1 MLLAEKK
8 EKKNVSLQ
16 AIIAPFREK
25 HVITGIDS
33 VLAENDESDI
43 FISPSFAKKVL
54 LHLAKNYHKA
64 FSSAA
69 ELILAITGPFGV
81 GKSVMVME
89 TCQRLGIK
97 VFRLSVTELSS
108 EWEGQPAKTVAQ
120 RYYQASKTQ
129 AEDGIPCCLVID
141 DVDLAIGNFSE
152 FSSGTKNT
160 QHLINVIMEI
170 ADNPTQVCGHETT
183 RVPIIVT
190 ANDLSKVYGAV
201 TRPRRMRAWTYQ
213 PTSQET
219 FETGCRIIG
228 DVLTDEQLETL
239 DEFSIAWKPAHFS
252 QLKSILQ
259 EMVLEAQ
266 CKVANAKD
274 YIYAAFQKRPS
285 IDKLGR
291 LELTDNILLTAI
303 AEVENGREAART
315 SYVEC

>member
-1 MLLAEKK
+1 MIATERE
-8 EKKNVSLQ
+8 EKKNYSIQ
-16 AIIAPFREK
+16 AITGCLGKKKI
-25 HVITGIDS
+25 ITGIDS
-33 VLAENDESDI
+33 ILADNDTSDI
-43 FISPSFAKKVL
+43 YIPPSFARKIL
-54 LHLAKNYHKA
+54 LHLAKNYHKS

-81 GKSVMVME
+81 GKSVMVVE
-89 TCQRLGIK
+89 VCRRLGIK
-97 VFRLSVTELSS
+97 IFRLSVTELSS

-120 RYYQASKTQ
+120 RYYQASQ
-129 AEDGIPCCLVID
+129 AQSEEGVPCCLIID

-183 RVPIIVT
+183 RVPVIVT

-201 TRPRRMRAWTYQ
+201 TRPRRMRAWAYQ
-213 PTSQET
+213 PTSKET

-228 DVLTDEQLETL
+228 DVLTDDQLEML
-239 DEFSIAWKPAHFS
+239 EEISVGWKPVHFS

-259 EMVLEAQ
+259 EMVLEVQ
-266 CKVANAKD
+266 CNFAHAKN
-274 YIYAAFQKRPS
+274 YIYAAFCKHPS
-285 IDKLGR
+285 IDKHGSLQI
-291 LELTDNILLTAI
+291 TDDILLAAI
-303 AEVENGREAART
+303 EEVESGRKAAQT